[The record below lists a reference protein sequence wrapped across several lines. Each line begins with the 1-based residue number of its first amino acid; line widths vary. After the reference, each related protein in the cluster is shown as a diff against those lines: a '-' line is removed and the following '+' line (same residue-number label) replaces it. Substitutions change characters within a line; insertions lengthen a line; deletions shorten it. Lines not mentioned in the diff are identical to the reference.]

1 MAFVRHF
8 IISTRRHTDQEIGL
22 GSVGKDEHLIH
33 PEEIYS
39 PSPGELEESRDESLK
54 ASHRHNGA
62 IHILGMGNL
71 GSFVAHSLAGL
82 PARPPITLLLRDRQ
96 ARIWEERGGSIDVT
110 ARGMT
115 ETRKGFNY
123 EILPRLDKRDR
134 STDAVDAE
142 ISATQTEAEPPSN
155 GSLRYTEPSLGP
167 DNADYAISTSEAT
180 TEHASAMNEES
191 AELQEPGYT
200 KPSETAG
207 KDVARVVTGKESQ
220 VHARSA
226 SLDLDSEPPDLRNKH
241 IDQSL
246 DAVSGFEDEEQI
258 IRNLIVTVKGPDT
271 VRALQTVVHRITKDS
286 AILFL
291 QNGMGIIDE
300 INEKLFPD
308 EDARPTYIIGVVSH
322 GLYPKS
328 MFSVIHA
335 GEGTI
340 ALGIMPPMPM
350 KEHTRCRH
358 LGDVSAS
365 ARYVMRTITRTPLF
379 LAVGFPPTDLLQQ
392 QLDKIAVNCI
402 INPLTAIFNIKN
414 GDLLFNFHFTRI
426 IRLLLAEISIVIRNL
441 EELKNVPNVNMRFDP
456 LRLERLVFS
465 IANSTAANKSSML
478 QDVEANKMTEIDY
491 INGYIV
497 KRGEQMGLHCVMN
510 YMLIHM
516 IKGKRKALW
525 KEADPL
531 PFEGFG
537 KPK

>member
-1 MAFVRHF
+1 MAFVRPLITSIRPH
-8 IISTRRHTDQEIGL
+8 SDEESGL
-22 GSVGKDEHLIH
+22 GSVGKDGDFIH
-33 PEEIYS
+33 HEQSLS
-39 PSPGELEESRDESLK
+39 PSSGEFEESPGQIFQAR
-54 ASHRHNGA
+54 HRFDGT
-62 IHILGMGNL
+62 IYILGVGNL

-82 PARPPITLLLRDRQ
+82 PARPPITLLLRDLQ

-110 ARGMT
+110 GRGMT
-115 ETRKGFNY
+115 ETRHGFNY
-123 EILPRLDKRDR
+123 ELLPRIDKRDQ
-134 STDAVDAE
+134 SSDAVDSE
-142 ISATQTEAEPPSN
+142 TSATETEAERPTS
-155 GSLRYTEPSLGP
+155 GSSRYAEPSQGP
-167 DNADYAISTSEAT
+167 GSGKETFISEARP
-180 TEHASAMNEES
+180 EHEGTVFAES
-191 AELQEPGYT
+191 AELQQPRHAT
-200 KPSETAG
+200 PRNTAG
-207 KDVARVVTGKESQ
+207 EVEARVVAGEESQ

-226 SLDLDSEPPDLRNKH
+226 STDLDSEPADLRTKH
-241 IDQSL
+241 INQRL
-246 DAVSGFEDEEQI
+246 DAISGFENEEQT

-271 VRALQTVVHRITKDS
+271 VRALQAVAHRITKDS

-350 KEHTRCRH
+350 KENTSRRQ
-358 LGDVSAS
+358 LRDVSAS
-365 ARYVMRTITRTPLF
+365 ARYIMRTITRTPLF
-379 LAVGFPPTDLLQQ
+379 VAVGFPPTDLLQQ

-414 GDLLFNFHFTRI
+414 GDLLFNFHFTRV

-478 QDVEANKMTEIDY
+478 QDVEANKNTEIDY

-510 YMLIHM
+510 YMLVHM

-525 KEADPL
+525 KDADPL
-531 PFEGFG
+531 PLEGFG
-537 KPK
+537 RPT